1 MSTPQTPQQFFAQ
14 LVTELSAS
22 GGEPINAST
31 TFGAF
36 QNKTLREAVANVYW
50 KETALLNLLGR
61 PAPAGQADDQFGHV
75 LSIHAIALQC
85 LALITAI
92 AEAAKIDV
100 NKVLGAVGTS
110 INTKPPATPPQE
122 S

>member
-1 MSTPQTPQQFFAQ
+1 MSAPQTPQQFFAQ
-14 LVTELSAS
+14 LLAELSAS
-22 GGEPINAST
+22 GDVPINAST
-31 TFGAF
+31 TFGTF
-36 QNKTLREAVANVYW
+36 GNKTLREAVANVYW
-50 KETALLNLLGR
+50 KETALLNLLDR
-61 PAPAGQADDQFGHV
+61 PLAAAQADDQFGHV

-92 AEAAKIDV
+92 AESAKINV
-100 NKVLGAVGTS
+100 NEVLGAVGTS